1 MSVESRIRLLRN
13 QDLFR
18 GLSEDGLRDLAESC
32 HLRHLTDREELCHE
46 GDDGS
51 QIYLIVEGQIAAMT
65 TGPEGDDVIFS
76 VMRKGQL
83 CGELALFMGGKR
95 TATMVARAPTEL
107 LVINRRSLV
116 PFLRNHPD
124 AALEIISVLSRRVI
138 RLSQQVADASFMN
151 VPSRLA
157 KNLLTLMHAEGREVD
172 GGIVIEGYT
181 QRDLGNMVLAS
192 RESVNKVLARFTRAN
207 ILTMKGRVITIHDS
221 DALAG
226 QIED

>member
-1 MSVESRIRLLRN
+1 MSVESRIQLLRN

-18 GLSEDGLRDLAESC
+18 GLSEDGLRELAETC
-32 HLRHLTDREELCHE
+32 HVRHLTEKEELCHE

-65 TGPEGDDVIFS
+65 TGPDGDDVIFS

-83 CGELALFMGGKR
+83 CGELALFIEGKR
-95 TATMVARAPTEL
+95 TATMVARAETEL
-107 LVINRRSLV
+107 LVINRRSIV

-124 AALEIISVLSRRVI
+124 AALEIISVLSRRVT

-157 KNLLTLMHAEGREVD
+157 KNLLQLMHAEGREAD
-172 GGIVIEGYT
+172 GCIVIEGYT
-181 QRDLGNMVLAS
+181 QRDLGNMVMAS
-192 RESVNKVLARFTRAN
+192 RESVNKVLGRWTKAD
-207 ILTMKGRVITIHDS
+207 ILSMKGRVITIHDS
-221 DALAG
+221 DALAE
-226 QIED
+226 QVED